1 MKFFSI
7 KEAVILVS
15 VLQEKL
21 IRVLVGHFWSTAEG
35 CLVEK
40 GHPNN
45 LIHKEGFFC
54 SYLITIESVIMA
66 IAITYAFPA
75 EEVIEFQ
82 GHHLD
87 LVELELERLRAEESE
102 EEGLSRGQDKAD
114 DDDSEE
120 SDDSGNE
127 GSMP

>member
-7 KEAVILVS
+7 KAVILVS

-45 LIHKEGFFC
+45 QSHPQGGLLLQLPHHNRVSDHGHRDHF
-54 SYLITIESVIMA
+54 
-66 IAITYAFPA
+66 AFPA

-120 SDDSGNE
+120 SDDSG
-127 GSMP
+127 